1 MRTPRPGQDFKFKFN
16 LGVRCTPSL
25 DIGARCVF
33 LMQKGRVSRNAK
45 RHWQSI
51 PGRVPH
57 FQARALE
64 QPTGRPSSVRMHWHL
79 EKTTKGILDF
89 FKRC

>member
-16 LGVRCTPSL
+16 LGVRCTVAPGPSL

-57 FQARALE
+57 FQALEQLESWASEEVQAMEALE
-64 QPTGRPSSVRMHWHL
+64 LIP
-79 EKTTKGILDF
+79 KAKGTA
-89 FKRC
+89 